1 MGAARDEEARGA
13 ETRVMG
19 EQVWFTIR
27 EAAEY
32 LRTTPSALQ
41 SHVYRG
47 TLKPDC
53 HGCRG
58 RTRGHRFSRATLDAF
73 MRGEKAA

>member
-1 MGAARDEEARGA
+1 M
-13 ETRVMG
+13 T
-19 EQVWFTIR
+19 EQTWFTLR

-32 LRTTPSALQ
+32 LRTTSRALQ
-41 SHVYRG
+41 RHVDRG

-53 HGCRG
+53 HGKRG
-58 RTRGHRFSRATLDAF
+58 RMQGHRFSRQTLDAF